1 MYLIGLTGGIASG
14 KSTVAKRFA
23 EHGAV
28 VIDADQLAR
37 DAVAPGTDALAHVI
51 EVFGD
56 EVVNDDG
63 SLNRAALGS
72 IVFGNPAALKLLN
85 QIVHPAVR
93 ALSARAIDAAEKA
106 NPHVVVVYDVP
117 LLVEASVGHP
127 FDLIVV
133 VHADAE
139 TRVRRMVDLRGMAES
154 DARSRIAAQAGDD
167 ERLAVADAVIDSTG
181 SLPATLTQVDR
192 LWNRKLRSHH
202 DAVPAVVPTPSDSS
216 VGGAP

>member
-1 MYLIGLTGGIASG
+1 VYLIGLTGGIASG

-37 DAVAPGTDALAHVI
+37 AAVAPGTEALAHIAEIFGPEVI
-51 EVFGD
+51 AA
-56 EVVNDDG
+56 DG
-63 SLNRAALGS
+63 SLNRAQLGS
-72 IVFGNPAALKLLN
+72 IVFGDATALSVLN
-85 QIVHPAVR
+85 NVVHPAVR
-93 ALSARAIDAAEKA
+93 ALSAQAIAAA
-106 NPHVVVVYDVP
+106 QLDNPHVVIVYDVP

-139 TRVRRMVDLRGMAES
+139 TRVRRMVELRGMVET
-154 DARSRIAAQAGDD
+154 DARKRISSQAADAD
-167 ERLAVADAVIDSTG
+167 RLAVADVVIDAMG
-181 SLPATLTQVDR
+181 SLEETIAQVDL
-192 LWNRKLRSHH
+192 LWDQSVSSHH
-202 DAVPAVVPTPSDSS
+202 SFAHSDAG

>member
-1 MYLIGLTGGIASG
+1 VYLIGLTGGIASG

-37 DAVAPGTDALAHVI
+37 AAVAPGTDALAHLGEIFGPEVI
-51 EVFGD
+51 TR
-56 EVVNDDG
+56 DG
-63 SLNRAALGS
+63 SLNRAKLGS
-72 IVFGNPAALKLLN
+72 IVFGDPTALSVLN
-85 QIVHPAVR
+85 NVVHPAVR
-93 ALSARAIDAAEKA
+93 VLSSAAIADAERADPDA
-106 NPHVVVVYDVP
+106 VIVYDVP

-139 TRVRRMVDLRGMAES
+139 TRVRRMVQLRGMPEA
-154 DARSRIAAQAGDD
+154 DARSRISSQAGDAD
-167 ERLAVADAVIDSTG
+167 RLAVADVVIDAMG
-181 SLPATLTQVDR
+181 SLEDTIAQVDR
-192 LWNRKLRSHH
+192 LWEQRLRSH
-202 DAVPAVVPTPSDSS
+202 TRQPSSDLS

>member
-37 DAVAPGTDALAHVI
+37 AAVAPGTDALARI
-51 EVFGD
+51 GEIFGD
-56 EVVNDDG
+56 EVIADDG
-63 SLNRAALGS
+63 SLNRARLGS
-72 IVFGNPAALKLLN
+72 IVFGNPAALSVLN
-85 QIVHPAVR
+85 KVVHPAVR
-93 ALSARAIDAAEKA
+93 ALSSAAIAAAERTD
-106 NPHVVVVYDVP
+106 PHAVVVYDVP

-139 TRVRRMVDLRGMAES
+139 TRVARMVELRGMPEA
-154 DARSRIAAQAGDD
+154 DARSRIGAQAGDAD
-167 ERLAVADAVIDSTG
+167 RLAVADVVIDSMG
-181 SLPATLTQVDR
+181 SLDDTLGQVDR
-192 LWNRKLRSHH
+192 LWTDRLSAHQLGAH
-202 DAVPAVVPTPSDSS
+202 SDTS